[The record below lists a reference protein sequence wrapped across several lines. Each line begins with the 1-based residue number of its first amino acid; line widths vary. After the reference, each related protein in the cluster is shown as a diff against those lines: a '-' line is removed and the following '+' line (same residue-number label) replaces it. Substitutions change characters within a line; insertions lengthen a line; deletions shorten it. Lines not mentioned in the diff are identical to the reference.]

1 MASGGSRNGAGRKR
15 SWNRDTIKE
24 NIPVVIAYNIKRLIK
39 DLDEEGI
46 EDDEKIRLWESV
58 KAQKIKKYNSP
69 ISAGA
74 HMTSSI
80 RGDELGDD
88 YEEINILELL
98 IPSPGKMDLLTVTG
112 NSMIDIGIFPGDLL
126 IVERTELAKDGDIVI
141 VSLDDEVMVKRLCIR
156 KNQALLIS
164 ENKDHQPIDLID
176 REYRIIGVVEN
187 SIRRNLKSKSQW
199 DSKL

>member
-1 MASGGSRNGAGRKR
+1 MPSGGSRKGAGRKPL
-15 SWNRDTIKE
+15 WNRHTTQE
-24 NIPVVIAYNIKRLIK
+24 NIPDVIAHNIRRLIK
-39 DLDEEGI
+39 DLDEDGI
-46 EDDEKIRLWESV
+46 EDDEKIRLWESA
-58 KAQKIKKYNSP
+58 KAQRIRKYNSP
-69 ISAGA
+69 VSAGS

-80 RGDELGDD
+80 RGDEINDD

-112 NSMIDIGIFPGDLL
+112 DSMIDIGIFPGDLL

-141 VSLDDEVMVKRLCIR
+141 VSLDDEVMVKRLHI
-156 KNQALLIS
+156 KGNKALLIS
-164 ENKDHQPIDLID
+164 ENKNHQPIDLID

-187 SIRRNLKSKSQW
+187 SIRRNLKLKSQW